1 MYDVGSLSEI
11 QRFQRAE
18 GAVRLSVRQREGRSV
33 LKGLYQQGSAKARL
47 PKTYSPSLEAVLL
60 NTAGGITGGDH
71 LSYELEAEEDAHLVA
86 TTQAAEKVY
95 RSLGDSGRLDVTLK
109 LAAGARCDW
118 LPQETI
124 FYNGGSLRRSLT
136 VEMAADARLLA
147 VEPLIFG
154 RRAMGERLLDGFL
167 SDQWRIRREG
177 RLVYAEA
184 FRVAEK
190 GGEALAR
197 REALRGWT
205 AAASLVYLAPDAEA
219 RLEEARTL
227 LEPLVWLECG
237 ASAWDGILALRFL
250 AETGAQL
257 RRALIAFLEPFL
269 GAPLPRVWQS

>member
-1 MYDVGSLSEI
+1 MYDVGSLSEM
-11 QRFQRAE
+11 QRFQRAQ

-47 PKTYSPSLEAVLL
+47 PKAYSPSLEAVLL

-71 LSYELEAEEDAHLVA
+71 LTYELEAEEGANLVA

-124 FYNGGSLRRSLT
+124 FYNGGRLRRSLT
-136 VEMAADARLLA
+136 VEMAGDATLLA

-154 RRAMGERLLDGFL
+154 RRAMGERLLDGFH
-167 SDQWRIRREG
+167 SDQWRIRRDG

-184 FRVAEK
+184 FRVEEK
-190 GGEALAR
+190 GGQFLAR
-197 REALRGWT
+197 RETLRGWT
-205 AAASLVYLAPDAEA
+205 AAASLVYLASDAEA
-219 RLEEARTL
+219 RLEEARAL

-237 ASAWDGILALRFL
+237 ASAWDGILGLRFL